1 MYIYIYI
8 YMYTHVYMLIDIHIY
23 IYIYIYMDR
32 VGVIG
37 WANNHFNNLRFKKEI
52 EKKNDT

>member
-1 MYIYIYI
+1 
-8 YMYTHVYMLIDIHIY
+8 
-23 IYIYIYMDR
+23 MDR